1 MKNSPTI
8 CQWYVACILSPVR
21 NLFPEANIL
30 HYMDNILVCTPE
42 QTYLDITLKKV
53 IKSVGFEISKE
64 KIQFVSPW
72 TYLGVQI

>member
-1 MKNSPTI
+1 M
-8 CQWYVACILSPVR
+8 ACILSPVR

-42 QTYLDITLKKV
+42 QTYLDITLKKTIQV